1 MSATFLEPRS
11 DGLSPVR
18 GSLRQRGFALVTAIF
33 LLVVLAA
40 LGAVMVT
47 LATVQHTTAAQDIQ
61 GSRAYHAARVG
72 IDWAIYRIM
81 VPENTNPQTPPT
93 PPSTYTPRA
102 DCSFIPATSTTGN
115 LGTLNGSLNG
125 FVVNVTCSGGTDI
138 AEGDNT
144 IRVFTL
150 TSPATFGA
158 GGTVDRVERQISATI
173 TTCRKTAT
181 GAQCVTDA
189 EGG

>member
-1 MSATFLEPRS
+1 MKFMSTTFLEKRCRR
-11 DGLSPVR
+11 LA
-18 GSLRQRGFALVTAIF
+18 LLTCHFRQRGFALVSAIF

-47 LATVQHTTAAQDIQ
+47 LSVVQHTTSAQDVQ
-61 GSRAYHAARVG
+61 GSRAYHAARAG

-81 VPENTNPQTPPT
+81 TPENANPQTAPA
-93 PPSTYTPRA
+93 TYTTRA
-102 DCSFIPATSTTGN
+102 DCSAIPATSPTGN
-115 LGTLNGSLNG
+115 MGTLGGTLNG

-150 TSPATFGA
+150 TSTATFGTV
-158 GGTVDRVERQISATI
+158 GTTDYVERQVSATI

-189 EGG
+189 EEG